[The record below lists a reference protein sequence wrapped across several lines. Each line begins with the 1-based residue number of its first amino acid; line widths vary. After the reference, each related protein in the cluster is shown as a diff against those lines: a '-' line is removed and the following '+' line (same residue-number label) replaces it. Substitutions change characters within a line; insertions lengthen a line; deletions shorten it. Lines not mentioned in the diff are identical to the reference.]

1 MNSNM
6 PARKAGPFVAVTAA
20 VLFALTPAAARAEG
34 GIVDLFTEGV
44 ARVWTFI
51 TGAAETAGDAVSPPT
66 PIETLRK
73 IKGEEKGEFWAMLED
88 AGYELKE
95 IETEVGL
102 IPGIE
107 TTYILKRELSDADR
121 EALERRLEL
130 HALNNGG
137 LIAKLERAII
147 YSLLDASEL
156 GEYRIEK
163 LKVKFLPL
171 PAASF
176 TLAPSESP
184 LDEEHDRIF
193 RAVREQSR
201 NLRQMDREAH
211 ESRGE
216 SRRRPSAAPIARPMT
231 NPAPR

>member
-1 MNSNM
+1 MITII
-6 PARKAGPFVAVTAA
+6 PIPKAGMLVAVAAA
-20 VLFALTPAAARAEG
+20 VLLAMAPAPAHAEG
-34 GIVDLFTEGV
+34 GIVDVFTEGLS
-44 ARVWTFI
+44 RVWSFI

-66 PIETLRK
+66 PVETLRK
-73 IKGEEKGEFWAMLED
+73 IKGEEKGEFWTMLED

-95 IETEVGL
+95 IETEVGI

-107 TTYILKRELSDADR
+107 TTYILRRELSDADR

-137 LIAKLERAII
+137 LISRLERAII

-176 TLAPSESP
+176 SLVPSEAP
-184 LDEEHDRIF
+184 LEEEHDRIF
-193 RAVREQSR
+193 RAVREQGRS
-201 NLRQMDREAH
+201 LRHIDRESH
-211 ESRGE
+211 
-216 SRRRPSAAPIARPMT
+216 RPAAVSPAARPIS
-231 NPAPR
+231 NSVVR